1 MVEIILHNQCI
12 FLKRLDIISFLH
24 LSEQLVNRCCL
35 YLGRRLKKDLRYGI
49 ILTTKF
55 ESIWGLSGY
64 VISKVSLNNKILL
77 KTSTT
82 KIQDK

>member
-1 MVEIILHNQCI
+1 MVEIILHNQRV

-55 ESIWGLSGY
+55 KSIWGFSGY
-64 VISKVSLNNKILL
+64 VISKVSLSNKISL
-77 KTSTT
+77 KTCITNT
-82 KIQDK
+82 QDK